1 MNGLNDAYVESAI
14 KEARDGKLRAL
25 TEIEKRQREP
35 KPEPVGRPKFVPGP
49 NHSWRK
55 FVIRPKKW

>member
-35 KPEPVGRPKFVPGP
+35 KPKPVGRPKFVPGR
-49 NHSWRK
+49 NHPWRK